1 MSPIA
6 GALLVDEII
15 PRLQNSIPMSVSRFG
30 CEDIEELIQDGTVMA
45 AQILISAES
54 KGKNVSAGNV
64 VFYTIHLL
72 QSGRRS
78 TGSSK
83 TDVLSIGTQMCKRS
97 SLEYIDAE
105 SDPSSDDASAGPTL
119 SELLCLDKGDPA
131 FVIMRKLDWECFA
144 ASLDA
149 RLLAFLEWIAQGKEL
164 SRLAALWKTTPC
176 VIAKVRKELAVK
188 LQEFFGSNLWT
199 MLTDE
204 PAWKDGLV
212 AARERMACRCDR
224 RSVAASALA

>member
-30 CEDIEELIQDGTVMA
+30 SEDIEELIQDGTVMA

-54 KGKNVSAGNV
+54 KGKKVTAGNV

-83 TDVLSIGTQMCKRS
+83 TDALSIGTQMSRRS
-97 SLEYIDAE
+97 SVDYLDAE
-105 SDPSSDDASAGPTL
+105 TDTASDVTAAPTL

-131 FVIMRKLDWECFA
+131 FVIMRKLDWETFVA
-144 ASLDA
+144 GLDN
-149 RLLAFLEWIAQGKEL
+149 RLLAFLQWIAQGKDL
-164 SRLAALWKTTPC
+164 CRLATLWKTTPFA
-176 VIAKVRKELAVK
+176 IAKVRKDLASK
-188 LQEFFGSNLWT
+188 LQEFFGADLWT

-204 PAWKDGLV
+204 PAWKDGLL
-212 AARERMACRCDR
+212 AARERMACRYDR
-224 RSVAASALA
+224 RSAAVGALA